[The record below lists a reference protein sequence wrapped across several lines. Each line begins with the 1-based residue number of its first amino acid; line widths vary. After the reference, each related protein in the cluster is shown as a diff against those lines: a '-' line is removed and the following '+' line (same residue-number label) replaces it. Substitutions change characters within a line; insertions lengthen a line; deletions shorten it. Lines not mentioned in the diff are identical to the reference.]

1 MYIIL
6 YINCTSIKDNFLKIQ
21 LLLILCLFFTEV
33 WLLYTVL
40 VSTEQQSQ
48 SAICMYI
55 SPLFWISFPFKSPQ
69 SIK

>member
-48 SAICMYI
+48 SAIGMYI
-55 SPLFWISFPFKSPQ
+55 SPLF
-69 SIK
+69 